1 MLGICCLEDFISVN
15 PPDITE
21 FLSARIIECLLVLP
35 KLLDTYC
42 VIIGAWNNKFLELF
56 KCKGNRMLGICQC
69 DKLWAV
75 SMPYGTMNQILHCFS
90 LFIWSDTYSVT
101 IGA

>member
-1 MLGICCLEDFISVN
+1 MLGICRLEDFISVN
-15 PPDITE
+15 PSDITE
-21 FLSARIIECLLVLP
+21 FLSARIIECLWVLP

-56 KCKGNRMLGICQC
+56 KCKG

-75 SMPYGTMNQILHCFS
+75 SMPYGTVNQILHCFS